1 LTCKLQKQPLI
12 IKGAENTMSNLR
24 FGMAALALA
33 VTMGTASAQTATPA
47 APADTPAR
55 QTTATTT
62 NPPLPGANSFTEAQA
77 RDRIAAAGFQEV
89 KDLKKD
95 DQGVWRGMAKKGDT
109 QVNVALDFR
118 GNVVQE

>member
-1 LTCKLQKQPLI
+1 
-12 IKGAENTMSNLR
+12 MSNLR

-33 VTMGTASAQTATPA
+33 LSIGTASAQTATPG
-47 APADTPAR
+47 APADKPAR
-55 QTTATTT
+55 ETPTNAT
-62 NPPLPGANSFTEAQA
+62 NPPVPGANSFTEAQA
-77 RDRIAAAGFQEV
+77 RDRIAAAGFQDV
-89 KDLKKD
+89 KSLKKD

>member
-1 LTCKLQKQPLI
+1 LILQADKQLRKTI
-12 IKGAENTMSNLR
+12 WSYKTMSTTRL
-24 FGMAALALA
+24 GVAALALVCITGLA
-33 VTMGTASAQTATPA
+33 TA
-47 APADTPAR
+47 
-55 QTTATTT
+55 QTTAPATSEAPARETPSNAT

-77 RDRIAAAGFQEV
+77 RTRLSEAGFADI

-109 QVNVALDFR
+109 QVNVALDFK

>member
-1 LTCKLQKQPLI
+1 
-12 IKGAENTMSNLR
+12 MSTLR
-24 FGMAALALA
+24 LGVAALALA
-33 VTMGTASAQTATPA
+33 GMTGLASAQTTTPA
-47 APADTPAR
+47 TTPADNKPAR
-55 QTTATTT
+55 ETSANAT

-77 RDRIAAAGFQEV
+77 RERIGEAGFKDV